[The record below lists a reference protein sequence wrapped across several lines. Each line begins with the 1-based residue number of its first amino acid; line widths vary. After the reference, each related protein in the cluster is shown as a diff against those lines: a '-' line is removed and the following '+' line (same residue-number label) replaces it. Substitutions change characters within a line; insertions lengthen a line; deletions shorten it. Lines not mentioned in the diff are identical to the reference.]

1 MIVGLTGGIASGKST
16 VARLFEARC
25 VPVIDLDVVGRE
37 VVAPGSALLERLFE
51 HFGAQFRQA
60 DGGLDRRALRE
71 HVYARPEERR
81 ALEALLHPAIYARA
95 AAHAAAATGPYVIIV
110 NPLLRTREGPL
121 HYDRVLL
128 VDCPES
134 LQRTRLMQR
143 DGSSPAEIEAI
154 LAAQPGRAERLALAD
169 ELIMNDGDAA
179 ALEPQVAALHTR
191 YLELAA
197 AR

>member
-16 VARLFEARC
+16 VARLFAARG
-25 VPVIDLDVVGRE
+25 VPVIDLDMVGRE

-51 HFGAQFRQA
+51 RFGAQFRQA

-71 HVYARPEERR
+71 HVFSRPEERR
-81 ALEALLHPAIYARA
+81 ALEALLHPAMYALAAARA
-95 AAHAAAATGPYVIIV
+95 AATTGPYALIV
-110 NPLLRTREGPL
+110 NPLLRTRDGPL

-134 LQRTRLMQR
+134 LQRARLAGR

-154 LAAQPGRAERLALAD
+154 LAAQPSRTERLALAD
-169 ELIMNDGDAA
+169 DVITNDGETA
-179 ALEPQVAALHTR
+179 ALGPEVAALHAR
-191 YLELAA
+191 YLEIAA
-197 AR
+197 AL